1 MEFLIDAQ
9 LPWRLKLWLVDTGFD
24 AIHTEDLPNGNETH
38 DSEIAERA
46 VAEHR
51 ILITKDSD
59 FLKLKILE
67 NKPEKLLLIT
77 TGNINNNNLLNLFS
91 ENFSAILILFQT
103 FEIVELNN
111 TLVMGRNLD

>member
-1 MEFLIDAQ
+1 MEFLVDAQ
-9 LPWRLKLWLVDTGFD
+9 LPWRLKLWLKDRGFD
-24 AIHTEDLPNGNETH
+24 VIHTEDLPNRNKTH
-38 DSEIAERA
+38 DAEIAETA
-46 VAEHR
+46 LAENR

-67 NKPEKLLLIT
+67 NRPQKLLLIT
-77 TGNINNNNLLNLFS
+77 TGNISNNELLNLFS
-91 ENFSAILILFQT
+91 ENFPTVVVLFQT